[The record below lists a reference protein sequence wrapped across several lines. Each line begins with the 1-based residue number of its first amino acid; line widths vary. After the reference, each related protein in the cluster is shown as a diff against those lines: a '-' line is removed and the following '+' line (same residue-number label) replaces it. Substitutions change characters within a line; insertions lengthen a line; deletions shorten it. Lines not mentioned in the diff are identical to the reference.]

1 MGLAVLTM
9 TTQERAVSAGGPGAP
24 AEAETMTWLTAED
37 LAAQLHC
44 SERQIHQLKAD
55 GLFKPGEHYYAIGG
69 GSRGRHVYALELC
82 RQALLDQTKKQ
93 KVLARSKKR
102 ATYDKDHLDQLIK
115 GGSDA
120 PI

>member
-9 TTQERAVSAGGPGAP
+9 TTQERAVSAGGPGVP
-24 AEAETMTWLTAED
+24 AAAETMTWLTAED
-37 LAAQLHC
+37 LAAQLLC

-55 GLFKPGEHYYAIGG
+55 GLFKPGVHYYAIGG
-69 GSRGRHVYALELC
+69 GTRGRHVYALELC

-93 KVLARSKKR
+93 ETLARSKKR
-102 ATYDKDHLDQLIK
+102 ATYDKEHLDQLIK

>member
-1 MGLAVLTM
+1 MGTAVLSM
-9 TTQERAVSAGGPGAP
+9 TTKDRAMGTGGVSAP
-24 AEAETMTWLTAED
+24 AAAETMTWLTADD

-44 SERQIHQLKAD
+44 SERQLHQLKAD

-69 GSRGRHVYALELC
+69 GTRGRHVYALELC

-93 KVLARSKKR
+93 KLLARSKKR

-115 GGSDA
+115 EVR
-120 PI
+120 